1 MSPQQE
7 TVADRILETLRRAPV
22 CELDDLELRLLYLT
36 WNQVFLVIDRLSRVE
51 QVRLTAKGLGV

>member
-1 MSPQQE
+1 MSPQQG

-36 WNQVFLVIDRLSRVE
+36 WNKVFLTIDRSR
-51 QVRLTAKGLGV
+51 RTG